1 MLNDLAC
8 PIGDFGGHKSNAEN
22 VTADSDAR
30 HLYLVITNDVNNREA
45 WGFFRVEATS
55 PQEAANVVNSY
66 DQMPW
71 CDNRVVSVEEV
82 VEKRYLVTM
91 GSMCSGDQTCLEITA
106 ANPNEA
112 MSIANDLVSDNEYRA
127 ICAEEAT
134 E

>member
-1 MLNDLAC
+1 MLNDLAR

-82 VEKRYLVTM
+82 VEKQYLVTM
-91 GSMCSGDQTCLEITA
+91 ESMCSGDQTCLEITA

>member
-1 MLNDLAC
+1 
-8 PIGDFGGHKSNAEN
+8 
-22 VTADSDAR
+22 
-30 HLYLVITNDVNNREA
+30 
-45 WGFFRVEATS
+45 
-55 PQEAANVVNSY
+55 
-66 DQMPW
+66 
-71 CDNRVVSVEEV
+71 V

>member
-1 MLNDLAC
+1 MRNDLAC

-30 HLYLVITNDVNNREA
+30 RLYLVITNDVNNREA
-45 WGFFRVEATS
+45 WGFFRIEATS

-66 DQMPW
+66 GQMPW

-91 GSMCSGDQTCLEITA
+91 ESMCSADQTCLEITA
-106 ANPNEA
+106 ANPKEA
-112 MSIANDLVSDNEYRA
+112 MFIANDLVADNEYRA
-127 ICAEEAT
+127 IYAKEKD
-134 E
+134 